1 MADSGD
7 LEKKLMRLKKEGL
20 KVEAR
25 NRNLAESGTKA
36 ELVRY
41 LTFQKILKKKTPKN
55 KNMEQNEIN
64 DAMGANYFK
73 TSPGIKKIK
82 ICLF

>member
-41 LTFQKILKKKTPKN
+41 LTFQKILKKKPK
-55 KNMEQNEIN
+55 KQKHGTE
-64 DAMGANYFK
+64 
-73 TSPGIKKIK
+73 
-82 ICLF
+82 